1 MKKRTWGYLVAGAA
15 GATAL
20 ALYKKYHPDMMHDIK
35 MSVSKMSRNA
45 TKSIEDMM

>member
-1 MKKRTWGYLVAGAA
+1 MKKKTWGYLVAGAA
-15 GATAL
+15 GMAGL

-35 MSVSKMSRNA
+35 MSVSKMSKNA